1 MCECE
6 GHWLERSTNTKK
18 RVRRPVWLAE
28 DSGVRKRM
36 QDYKSAGDHA
46 LVRLI
51 QHGDAG
57 ALEEFFERFSPPLRT
72 FILRRLP
79 THDDADDVLQETLV
93 AVTRAIMRFQSSSQA
108 FTWVCAI
115 ARHKIADFYRNRRPC
130 QSAPLDVETA
140 AEPHGNL
147 ADELGEADLVHRA
160 LYALSPNERRALL
173 AKYVHRYST
182 DELATMLGRTPKAVE
197 SLLTRAR
204 HAFEREYTHLQS
216 EESGVE

>member
-1 MCECE
+1 
-6 GHWLERSTNTKK
+6 
-18 RVRRPVWLAE
+18 
-28 DSGVRKRM
+28 M
-36 QDYKSAGDHA
+36 QDYKAAGDHA

-51 QHGDAG
+51 QHGDGG

-79 THDDADDVLQETLV
+79 PDDADDVLQETLV
-93 AVTRAIMRFQSSSQA
+93 AVTRAIMRFQSSSQV

-115 ARHKIADFYRNRRPC
+115 ARHKIADFYRNRQPC
-130 QSAPLDVETA
+130 QDAPLDVETA
-140 AEPHGNL
+140 AEPHSDL

-160 LYALSPNERRALL
+160 LYALSLSERRALL

-182 DELATMLGRTPKAVE
+182 AELAAMLGRTPKAVE

-204 HAFEREYTHLQS
+204 HSFEREYAHLQS
-216 EESGVE
+216 GEGGVE